1 MTRQKL
7 PDKCDLCGKEISSE
21 TQYVMEAYQGKN
33 TFGDI
38 RIRAKSKLDVC
49 HPCWLEICKNGY
61 MPNFV
66 KELKNP
72 QYKAGS
78 KLAAEK
84 YYIPYPEIEP
94 QSTIDAVA
102 KQ

>member
-7 PDKCDLCGKEISSE
+7 PDKCDLCGKEIASE
-21 TQYVMEAYQGKN
+21 MQYVMEAYQGKN
-33 TFGDI
+33 TFGDL

-61 MPNFV
+61 KPNFI

-78 KLAAEK
+78 KLAEEK
-84 YYIPYPEIEP
+84 YYIPYPESDTQEKI
-94 QSTIDAVA
+94 VA
-102 KQ
+102 